1 MVQTNRTSMDT
12 SPRIFPRQ
20 IEPHMT
26 NATRTSRA
34 RSHWLVG
41 VPALTLAAVM
51 TFAYLRWPSLTE
63 NWSVSESIGFR
74 TFVVFIGT
82 VGLAQIAAAL
92 SSTRGTLATPR
103 FGSHRSGIPA
113 EGIVYLLIM
122 GVLFTGAMLTRQNT
136 LLLVFAMMVGPFIVN
151 GSLAFG
157 MLRAARMVR
166 SAPQRA
172 MAGELF
178 GVELGLSNRHSL
190 LSTRM
195 MSVRDEIVHDLEALS
210 VEVLFARVGPRAEQ
224 VGHYQLRLVHRGRY
238 RLGPLLVSSRFPL
251 GLVERS
257 RLFAIPGEV
266 LVYPRIGR
274 LTPLWKGR
282 SQGATELVA
291 RPQSRA
297 GVFHDE
303 FHRLREFRT
312 GDNPRDIHWR
322 TSARRGELILREYQ
336 QNRDLNLAVVLE
348 LWRPPVRLPAPE
360 NIDLIERTLSFA
372 LTLLIEHGRECRD
385 GTLSLAA
392 SGTTTLRWEGQASAV
407 SLESLFDGLALL
419 EAGIA
424 GDTSLLLYETLHR
437 TTASTQIVLLTTRP
451 ADESDLVAEATLNPR
466 IHVMRITSARELDR
480 FLVFDDGLVPPP
492 PVAPRG
498 EDASTTAAGRSA
510 GHSQGD
516 AVHDTNSTGATSSTE
531 TPSTARA

>member
-1 MVQTNRTSMDT
+1 
-12 SPRIFPRQ
+12 
-20 IEPHMT
+20 MT
-26 NATRTSRA
+26 NATETSRA
-34 RSHWLVG
+34 RRHWLIG
-41 VPALTLAAVM
+41 VPALVLAIGLTA
-51 TFAYLRWPSLTE
+51 AYFRWPGLTD
-63 NWSVSESIGFR
+63 NWSVTQSIGFR

-92 SSTRGTLATPR
+92 SSREGALATPR
-103 FGSHRSGIPA
+103 FGSHRSVFPP

-136 LLLVFAMMVGPFIVN
+136 LLLVFAMMVGPFVVN

-157 MLRAARMVR
+157 MLRAARIVR
-166 SAPQRA
+166 LAPRRA

-178 GVELGLSNRHSL
+178 GVELSLSNRHPL
-190 LSTRM
+190 LSVWM
-195 MSVRDEIVHDLEALS
+195 MSVRDEITHDRETLFA
-210 VEVLFARVGPRAEQ
+210 EVLFARVGPRAEQ
-224 VGHYQLRLVHRGRY
+224 VGHYQLRLARRGRY

-257 RLFAIPGEV
+257 RLFAMPDEV

-291 RPQSRA
+291 RPQARA

-336 QNRDLNLAVVLE
+336 QNRDVNLAVVLE
-348 LWRPPVRLPAPE
+348 LWRPADKSPSPE
-360 NIDLIERTLSFA
+360 NVELIERTLSFA

-385 GTLSLAA
+385 GTLSLAS
-392 SGTTTLRWEGQASAV
+392 SGTTIFRWEGQPAV
-407 SLESLFDGLALL
+407 ASLESLFDGLALL
-419 EAGIA
+419 QPGAAAE
-424 GDTSLLLYETLHR
+424 TSLLLYETLHQS
-437 TTASTQIVLLTTRP
+437 TASTQIVLLTTRP
-451 ADESDLVAEATLNPR
+451 ADEIDLLAESTLNAR
-466 IHVMRITSARELDR
+466 IRVVRIAGQHDLDR
-480 FLVFDDGLVPPP
+480 YLIFEDDYVSSLPD
-492 PVAPRG
+492 ARG
-498 EDASTTAAGRSA
+498 GSDADQTADRPSADRSN
-510 GHSQGD
+510 GD
-516 AVHDTNSTGATSSTE
+516 VVHDTNSSGTMSSQAGA
-531 TPSTARA
+531 

>member
-1 MVQTNRTSMDT
+1 
-12 SPRIFPRQ
+12 
-20 IEPHMT
+20 MT
-26 NATRTSRA
+26 TATPATPTSRT
-34 RSHWLVG
+34 RRQWLIG
-41 VPALTLAAVM
+41 VSALALASVM
-51 TFAYLRWPSLTE
+51 TVAYLRWPNLSQ

-74 TFVVFIGT
+74 TLVVFIGT

-92 SSTRGTLATPR
+92 SFTRGALATPR
-103 FGSHRSGIPA
+103 FGSHRSVFPA

-136 LLLVFAMMVGPFIVN
+136 LLLVFTMMVGPFVVN

-157 MLRAARMVR
+157 MLRAARIAR
-166 SAPQRA
+166 SVPRRA

-178 GVELGLSNRHSL
+178 GVELALSNRHPL
-190 LSTRM
+190 LSMRM
-195 MSVRDEIVHDLEALS
+195 MSVRDEITHDLETLS
-210 VEVLFARVGPRAEQ
+210 AEVLFARVGPRAEQ
-224 VGHYQLRLVHRGRY
+224 VGHYQLRLAQRGRY
-238 RLGPLLVSSRFPL
+238 QLGPLLVSSRFPL

-257 RLFAIPGEV
+257 RLFAITGEV

-274 LTPLWKGR
+274 LSPLWKGR

-348 LWRPPVRLPAPE
+348 LWRPSVKSPSPE
-360 NIDLIERTLSFA
+360 TVDLIERTLSFA

-392 SGTTTLRWEGQASAV
+392 SGTSTFRWEGQAAAA

-419 EAGIA
+419 EPGAAGE
-424 GDTSLLLYETLHR
+424 TSLLLYETLHR
-437 TTASTQIVLLTTRP
+437 TSASTQIVLLTTRP
-451 ADESDLVAEATLNPR
+451 ADESDLVAESTLNPR
-466 IHVMRITSARELDR
+466 VQVVRITSPRELEHWLIFEDDR
-480 FLVFDDGLVPPP
+480 ASFPPDAP
-492 PVAPRG
+492 PG
-498 EDASTTAAGRSA
+498 EDAASTAALRSTGLAPETAVHDANSPGTTSTTA
-510 GHSQGD
+510 
-516 AVHDTNSTGATSSTE
+516 
-531 TPSTARA
+531 RA